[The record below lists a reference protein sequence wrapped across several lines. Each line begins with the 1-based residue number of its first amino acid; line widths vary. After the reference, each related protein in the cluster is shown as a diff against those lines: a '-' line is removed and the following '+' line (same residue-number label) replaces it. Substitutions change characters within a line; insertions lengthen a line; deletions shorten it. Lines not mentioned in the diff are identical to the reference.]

1 MGNLYIYNTE
11 RAVVTVIYL
20 VILAAAALQDR
31 KTRKIP
37 DRLVLSLGLCGLF
50 SIPFYPEITLMER
63 MTGVFC
69 VSLLLVGITVLAPG
83 SFGGGDI
90 KLMAAGGIF
99 LGWKHNADAFIIALM
114 LAGIY
119 CVIMLLLGKVGR
131 KSKVAF
137 GPFLCIGI
145 MIEVIKLLFI

>member
-1 MGNLYIYNTE
+1 MCVFLGILT
-11 RAVVTVIYL
+11 AV
-20 VILAAAALQDR
+20 ALKDR

-50 SIPFYPEITLMER
+50 SIPFYPEITMIER
-63 MTGVFC
+63 VVGIFC
-69 VSLLLVGITVLAPG
+69 VSLLLIGITVFVPG

-90 KLMAAGGIF
+90 KLMAASGIF
-99 LGWKHNADAFIIALM
+99 LGWKRNAEAFIIALM

-119 CVIMLLLGKVGR
+119 CAVMLLLGKTGR
-131 KSKVAF
+131 KSKVAL

-145 MIEVIKLLFI
+145 LIEVIKYI

>member
-1 MGNLYIYNTE
+1 MCVFLGILT
-11 RAVVTVIYL
+11 AV
-20 VILAAAALQDR
+20 ALKDR

-50 SIPFYPEITLMER
+50 SIPFYPEITMIER
-63 MTGVFC
+63 VVGIFC
-69 VSLLLVGITVLAPG
+69 VSLLLIGITVFVPG

-90 KLMAAGGIF
+90 KLMAASGIF
-99 LGWKHNADAFIIALM
+99 LGWKRNAEAFIIALM

-119 CVIMLLLGKVGR
+119 CAVMLLLGKAGR
-131 KSKVAF
+131 KSKVAL

-145 MIEVIKLLFI
+145 MIEVIKYI